1 MIRAGSI
8 SAANDL
14 LSVREDRGSR
24 GSSIFK
30 SYGACSKSI
39 PFHSINSLRNRSWHQ
54 LIVSRPSNDR
64 QPRLANF
71 QVKAE
76 AGPTERQFSQAAKKA
91 LQINLDP
98 KWYGSFAEIGAGQEV
113 ARWLFRVGGAA
124 GTIAKSVSAYDM
136 TISDSMYGAARRY
149 VTRERVEA
157 MLDYEF
163 LQCKLTLR
171 KQRGDNTNFFA
182 FADTLTTKA
191 YNRDNECHGWL
202 GIKYQT
208 APMQEPNT
216 IVIHI
221 RMLDNTAQAQQEA
234 VGVLGINLIHAAFYM
249 GGDSGAIIGSLLNE
263 LSRSRIEVDL
273 ISFQGPM
280 FEHVDNRVAA
290 LRLVQKGLCDAALFD
305 PSGELQIPQE
315 TLYKKNV
322 LLVRGRFRP
331 FTLLHNDMLQGA
343 AQQFFC
349 EVPSKTGTSTET
361 SMASDTY
368 DECVY
373 REDTLVLLE
382 LTTRD
387 MMEGG
392 DLLDWTTD
400 HGIQEDAFI
409 QRIEALST
417 MGYSVLLSNYRRYF
431 KLATYLATFTRESIV
446 IAMGLPS
453 LIELFKLKHYNDLDG
468 GILEGFGR
476 LLKFDLKIYVYPT
489 LDTKTGEVIT
499 AKNAKVEPEVQKLYE
514 YIYERGTIIPI
525 EDYSSELLSVGDVSK
540 RVTESIRCG
549 TDEWESLVPL
559 HVRDQIKTYHLLG
572 YRGESGNASGHQ
584 NGTSNGSSKAQ
595 QMLGAPAGAA

>member
-1 MIRAGSI
+1 MC
-8 SAANDL
+8 
-14 LSVREDRGSR
+14 VREYRGSR
-24 GSSIFK
+24 GSRLFK
-30 SYGACSKSI
+30 SPVACSKSI
-39 PFHSINSLRNRSWHQ
+39 PFYSITSLRNRSWHQ
-54 LIVSRPSNDR
+54 LLVSRPSNDR
-64 QPRLANF
+64 QPRLTSF

-221 RMLDNTAQAQQEA
+221 RMLDGTAQAQQEA

-249 GGDSGAIIGSLLNE
+249 GADSGAIIGSLLNE

-525 EDYSSELLSVGDVSK
+525 EDYSRELLSVGDVSK

-572 YRGESGNASGHQ
+572 YRGESGNAIEHQ